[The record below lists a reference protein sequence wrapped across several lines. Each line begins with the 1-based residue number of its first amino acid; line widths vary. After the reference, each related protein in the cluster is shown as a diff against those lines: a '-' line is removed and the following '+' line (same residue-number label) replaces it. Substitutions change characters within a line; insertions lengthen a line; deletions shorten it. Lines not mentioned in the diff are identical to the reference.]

1 MQSLITAEK
10 VTIPIGSKKDDSP
23 MLFIITGI
31 LIAIIMGIMI
41 NSGKKFREDSSRALL
56 RPYNFF
62 ADVRDQRLI
71 SGVHTVIMVFII
83 ASTSGLLLSNILF
96 YLKENIRFEKLLL
109 SFGSSSFLQN
119 VSYLAWNPL
128 ASIWWLSLL
137 TILVVA
143 DFSNH
148 YQSMLHSLSEHSVSF
163 SCVFHAVI
171 WSFLPLVILVP
182 LGIILYRL
190 LSADAIN
197 IYLFIAMFV
206 FTIWILYRLMKGIYV
221 IFDTNPV
228 NVYLYSIPHSFYCC
242 RFICNLLSGK
252 QFYIYVHLARIKRL

>member
-1 MQSLITAEK
+1 MIDYSSKNSLLGYFFNSMFDYRSEYASIISGYNEENLLHLGLADENRSTDRISYKVIYAKLNNAEK

-96 YLKENIRFEKLLL
+96 
-109 SFGSSSFLQN
+109 S
-119 VSYLAWNPL
+119 
-128 ASIWWLSLL
+128 
-137 TILVVA
+137 
-143 DFSNH
+143 
-148 YQSMLHSLSEHSVSF
+148 
-163 SCVFHAVI
+163 
-171 WSFLPLVILVP
+171 
-182 LGIILYRL
+182 
-190 LSADAIN
+190 
-197 IYLFIAMFV
+197 
-206 FTIWILYRLMKGIYV
+206 
-221 IFDTNPV
+221 
-228 NVYLYSIPHSFYCC
+228 
-242 RFICNLLSGK
+242 
-252 QFYIYVHLARIKRL
+252 